1 MIGKSL
7 IAAAAVATTMTL
19 ALPASQAQAGVDINI
34 GIGVGGFPGYY
45 DPGYPVYNPGY
56 PKYKNHISCK
66 KGRNIVDNSGFNF
79 VKAIDCSLPGYRYTA
94 WKNGKKYVVSV
105 NRWGNIYK
113 VHKI

>member
-34 GIGVGGFPGYY
+34 GIGLGAFPGYY

-56 PKYKNHISCK
+56 PKYKSHISCN
-66 KGRNIVDNSGFNF
+66 KGRKIVDNSGFNF
-79 VKAIDCSLPGYRYTA
+79 VKAIDCKLPGYRYTA

-105 NRWGNIYK
+105 NRWGSIFK
-113 VHKI
+113 VQKI